1 MQLEVNKSNFAEM
14 LGLALKRANG
24 NVTALARELKV
35 SPKGLD
41 NWLKNPFTRIIK
53 FENQAKKL
61 QEYLTKPH
69 ISGPNPSSLARIWQS
84 MRCMR
89 NFTLGEIVATAKTT
103 ERYTLQVLQT
113 LVKAGYL
120 QTRKPENSMARIY
133 VLVKNTGPKAP
144 KLGRRSDSVY
154 DENLDQL
161 VWQKAVAA

>member
-1 MQLEVNKSNFAEM
+1 MQFEVNRSNFADM
-14 LGLALKRANG
+14 LRLALKRANG

-41 NWLKNPFTRIIK
+41 NWLKNPYTRIIK
-53 FENQAKKL
+53 FDSQAAKV
-61 QEYLTKPH
+61 QEYLNQPH
-69 ISGPNPSSLARIWQS
+69 VSGPNPSSLARIWQS

-89 NFTLGEIVATAKTT
+89 NFTLGEIVATANTT

-120 QTRKPENSMARIY
+120 QTRTPEHGAARIY
-133 VLVKNTGPKAP
+133 VLVKNTGPNAP

-154 DENLDQL
+154 DKNLEQL
-161 VWQKAVAA
+161 VWESKA